1 MPTRLENGAKKIH
14 TVPERNCLKT
24 SLLPLYDLTGRLSK
38 RSETKTEL
46 FLNRAGIGS
55 VNIGIGSVIFHSSLS
70 PKLQNFFGGLSERK
84 RNPLNPPF
92 SNRAAIAHS

>member
-24 SLLPLYDLTGRLSK
+24 SLLPLYDLTGGLSK
-38 RSETKTEL
+38 MSETKTEL
-46 FLNRAGIGS
+46 FSNRASIGS
-55 VNIGIGSVIFHSSLS
+55 VNIGSVIFHSSLS

-84 RNPLNPPF
+84 RDPLNLRFQTVLP
-92 SNRAAIAHS
+92 